1 MSVGLPLTRWAEPFF
16 FFFTKSKQLKIPTS
30 TSCTKDIFVMS
41 CCSYETFFLRALKK
55 HCSAVL
61 LRYFFL
67 HFNLFFL
74 KRGPLFILLHRP
86 APDDPTHLSRH
97 WVIWVALYIE
107 QSQRF
112 DIRRRL
118 QHRNP
123 VTPLPP
129 TLSSLHLCICDLL
142 TNTLLQAI
150 LAAIVHFYF
159 TKLFKG
165 LISRMKKVGGNKK
178 AIGGREQ

>member
-1 MSVGLPLTRWAEPFF
+1 MQLICILNIESYFF
-16 FFFTKSKQLKIPTS
+16 STGHLKNIVRRYCS
-30 TSCTKDIFVMS
+30 DIF
-41 CCSYETFFLRALKK
+41 F
-55 HCSAVL
+55 
-61 LRYFFL
+61 
-67 HFNLFFL
+67 LFF
-74 KRGPLFILLHRP
+74 LLHRP

-107 QSQRF
+107 RSQRF

-118 QHRNP
+118 QHCNP

-142 TNTLLQAI
+142 TNALLQAI

-165 LISRMKKVGGNKK
+165 LISRMEKVGGNKK
-178 AIGGREQ
+178 EIGGREQ